1 MSMLPTLPLGGGMGL
16 RFLLPDIL
24 VLPPGNARHPPPLRA
39 LSPSALEGRGDEPLG
54 VHGVVGPG
62 GRKRVRHRVEPR
74 VVHSLGEP
82 GQRRGISKRRRSV
95 DARPQHAAAPGPT
108 AARLRCAQPRG
119 ALCFRRRPEWGGRA
133 RARCETTRRE
143 QAVAHPCCCEREG
156 QHTVFQHRRER
167 RGQSSWGGPRMLWEG
182 HIDRRVVLV
191 HFAGRMDP

>member
-1 MSMLPTLPLGGGMGL
+1 MY
-16 RFLLPDIL
+16 
-24 VLPPGNARHPPPLRA
+24 
-39 LSPSALEGRGDEPLG
+39 
-54 VHGVVGPG
+54 
-62 GRKRVRHRVEPR
+62 RVEPR

-143 QAVAHPCCCEREG
+143 QAVAHPCAVPRAAIRHLSWRGGAVLSCRFPAGLGVHTCCCEREG